1 MVFRQF
7 SQPRRYVAAEIDNV
21 EGRTL
26 PEQLMFPSHAA
37 GCDRGALRK
46 ASETTATRQK
56 TVDAKTQPQK
66 PGKLSWDLETK
77 TWGFA

>member
-1 MVFRQF
+1 LIPLSLPPVWERVRIAFHK
-7 SQPRRYVAAEIDNV
+7 V
-21 EGRTL
+21 EEARKL
-26 PEQLMFPSHAA
+26 RVELQY
-37 GCDRGALRK
+37 LRK